1 MHRAQRFR
9 RIVLLNDRRDV
20 SLRRSLRDRAHVD
33 SGFAERVEKFPG
45 DTGALDHPV
54 TNHGQD
60 AAFIDDPDSLY
71 CATANLS
78 FERIFKRLFRQ
89 ARLVRRY
96 GETDRVLG
104 AGLRNHHDGN
114 THGVQR
120 PEEFVRDAGDAA
132 HAGALDIDQGHVIYG
147 RESFDRRFKC

>member
-1 MHRAQRFR
+1 M
-9 RIVLLNDRRDV
+9 
-20 SLRRSLRDRAHVD
+20 
-33 SGFAERVEKFPG
+33 EKFPG

-114 THGVQR
+114 THAVQR
-120 PEEFVRDAGDAA
+120 SEEFMRDAGDTA
-132 HAGALDIDQGHVIYG
+132 HARALDIDQGHLVHCG
-147 RESFDRRFKC
+147 KSFDRNFRF